1 MADNDII
8 LLNNILEQKKKQVAN
23 SLADDDFFEIFTFE
37 QILKNYELSYE
48 EFMSGKIGGGDD
60 GGIDGFFA
68 FINDELLDEDTD
80 LSIFKK
86 NPTIVLFLIQAKRS
100 PSFSEIAVER
110 TITTVEE
117 IFDLTKDMSV
127 LRSIYNANL
136 IDKAEMFR
144 KAYLELAAN
153 HPRLQVNYH
162 FASKGDTNNIH
173 PKVCHKAETLNDIIS
188 KKFAGASA
196 KNVFIGAREL
206 LERSRQEKSYTL
218 QLHFL
223 ENYISR
229 GADNYV
235 ILSTLKD
242 YYDFVIDEDDKLRRY
257 IFESNVRDYQGAV
270 EVNRDIQLT
279 LESNDKLDF
288 WWLNNGITILA
299 SKASIVGKTITL
311 DDVQIVNG
319 LQTTTTIYNH
329 LKRKNTKEENRSIL
343 IRIIVTSDTET
354 RDRII
359 KATNFQTAIPPASLR
374 ATDRIHRDIED
385 YFLSHNWFYERRKNY
400 YKNLGKQ
407 VDKIISIPYLAQ
419 AVMAVVLCEPH
430 NARSKPSSLI
440 KRDVDYKRVFDN
452 SFKLGMYLF
461 CAKII
466 KTIDMFIRSYAND
479 YSVHIKSNLK
489 YHLAML
495 LMFKILK
502 KTKYVSKEIES
513 LESFELDAT
522 SDMLNQALSELV
534 QIAQKYSVS
543 QGNQPINTIAK
554 SKAFVT
560 FLIKEYDSVLNQ
572 VGLNN
577 ILTEGK

>member
-8 LLNNILEQKKKQVAN
+8 LLNNILEQKKKNVAN

-68 FINDELLDEDTD
+68 FINDEMLDEDTD
-80 LSIFKK
+80 LSAFKK
-86 NPTIVLFLIQAKRS
+86 NPTIILFLVQAKRT

-110 TITTVEE
+110 AITTVEG

-144 KAYLELAAN
+144 NAYLELAAN
-153 HPRLQVNYH
+153 HPVLQVNY
-162 FASKGDTNNIH
+162 FYASKGDISNIH
-173 PKVCHKAETLNDIIS
+173 PKVRHKAETLNDIIS

-196 KNVFIGAREL
+196 RNGFMGAREL
-206 LERSRQEKSYTL
+206 LEMARLEKSYTL
-218 QLHFL
+218 QLRFL

-242 YYDFVIDEDDKLRRY
+242 YYDFVIDKDDKLRRY
-257 IFESNVRDYQGAV
+257 IFESNVRDYQGEV

-311 DDVQIVNG
+311 DDVQVVNG

-329 LKRKNTKEENRSIL
+329 LKGKNTKDENRSIL
-343 IRIIVTSDTET
+343 IRIVVTSDPET

-440 KRDVDYKRVFDN
+440 KRDADYKRVFDN
-452 SFKLGMYLF
+452 SFNLGMYLF

-466 KTIDMFIRSYAND
+466 KTIDTFIRSYAND
-479 YSVHIKSNLK
+479 YSVHDKSNLK

-502 KTKYVSKEIES
+502 KSKYGSKEIKS
-513 LESFELDAT
+513 VESFELEVT
-522 SDMLNQALSELV
+522 SDILSQSLSEL
-534 QIAQKYSVS
+534 IRLAHEYAAS
-543 QGNQPINTIAK
+543 QDNQPINTIAK

-560 FLIKEYDSVLNQ
+560 FLIKEYDSVLKQ

-577 ILTEGK
+577 IITEGR

>member
-8 LLNNILEQKKKQVAN
+8 LLNNILEQKKKQVAD

-68 FINDELLDEDTD
+68 FINDEVLDEDTD
-80 LSIFKK
+80 LSVFKK

-110 TITTVEE
+110 AITTVEE

-153 HPRLQVNYH
+153 HPGLKVNYY
-162 FASKGDTNNIH
+162 FASKGDTDNIH
-173 PKVCHKAETLNDIIS
+173 PKVRHKAETLNDIIS

-206 LERSRQEKSYTL
+206 LEKSRQEKSYTL

-311 DDVQIVNG
+311 DDVQVVNG

-329 LKRKNTKEENRSIL
+329 LKRKSTKDEKRSIL
-343 IRIIVTSDTET
+343 IRIIVTSDPET

-440 KRDVDYKRVFDN
+440 KRDIDYKRVFDN
-452 SFKLGMYLF
+452 SFKLSMYLF

-479 YSVHIKSNLK
+479 YSVHDKSNLK

-502 KTKYVSKEIES
+502 KTKYGSKEIES
-513 LESFELDAT
+513 LENFELDAT
-522 SDMLNQALSELV
+522 SDILNQALSELI
-534 QIAQKYSVS
+534 QIAQKYVAS

>member
-8 LLNNILEQKKKQVAN
+8 LLNNILEQKKKQVAD

-68 FINDELLDEDTD
+68 FINDEVLDEDTD
-80 LSIFKK
+80 LSTFKK
-86 NPTIVLFLIQAKRS
+86 NPTIVLFLIQAKRA

-110 TITTVEE
+110 AITTVEE

-153 HPRLQVNYH
+153 HPGLQVNYL
-162 FASKGDTNNIH
+162 FASKGDTDNIH
-173 PKVCHKAETLNDIIS
+173 PKVRHKAETLNDIIS

-206 LERSRQEKSYTL
+206 LERSRKEKSYTL

-311 DDVQIVNG
+311 DDVQVVNG

-329 LKRKNTKEENRSIL
+329 LKRKNTKDENRSIL
-343 IRIIVTSDTET
+343 IRIIVTSDPET

-452 SFKLGMYLF
+452 SFKLSMYLF

-479 YSVHIKSNLK
+479 YSVHDKSNLK

-502 KTKYVSKEIES
+502 KTKYGSKEIES
-513 LESFELDAT
+513 LENFELDTT
-522 SDMLNQALSELV
+522 SDILNQALSELI
-534 QIAQKYSVS
+534 QIAQKYAAS

-560 FLIKEYDSVLNQ
+560 FLIKEYDSVLN
-572 VGLNN
+572 
-577 ILTEGK
+577 

>member
-110 TITTVEE
+110 AITTVEE

-162 FASKGDTNNIH
+162 FASKGDTVNIH
-173 PKVCHKAETLNDIIS
+173 LKVRHKAETLNDIIS

-242 YYDFVIDEDDKLRRY
+242 YYNFVIDEDDKLRRY

-359 KATNFQTAIPPASLR
+359 KATNFQTVIPPASLR

-419 AVMAVVLCEPH
+419 AVMAVVLCEPQ

-440 KRDVDYKRVFDN
+440 KRDADYNRVFDP
-452 SFKLGMYLF
+452 SFNLDLYLF

-466 KTIDMFIRSYAND
+466 KIIDTFIRSYAND
-479 YSVHIKSNLK
+479 YSVHDKSNLK
-489 YHLAML
+489 YHLAMF

-502 KTKYVSKEIES
+502 KTKYGTKEIES
-513 LESFELDAT
+513 LKGFELNAT
-522 SDMLNQALSELV
+522 SDILNQSLSDLI
-534 QIAQKYSVS
+534 QIAHKYAAS
-543 QGNQPINTIAK
+543 QDNQPINTVAK

-560 FLIKEYDSVLNQ
+560 FLTKEYDGVLNQ

-577 ILTEGK
+577 ILTEEK